1 MESLRTVGKRW
12 RASGTVEKRWRA
24 SGTVGKR
31 YLLERHSKK
40 K

>member
-1 MESLRTVGKRW
+1 MESLRTVG
-12 RASGTVEKRWRA
+12 KRWRA